1 MIEKH
6 FIPHT
11 TESKLLEKWE
21 SLKAFDYDS
30 KKPGDS
36 YTIIMPPPN
45 VTGSLHM
52 GHALTFTLQ
61 DILIRVKRKLGQNVL
76 WQPGTDHAG
85 IATQIVVERQLSQ
98 EGLTRFSLGREAFLE
113 RIWDWKD
120 FSGGTIKN
128 QLRKLGAS
136 AAWHRDCFTMD
147 PAVNDAVYR
156 VFNKLHK
163 DNLLYKS
170 KRLVNW
176 DIHQQTAISDIE
188 VTHKTSQD
196 PFYYI
201 RYPLVGDATGSIT
214 IATTRPE
221 TMFADVAV
229 AVHPEDDRYK
239 SLIGQYVTLPLTDR
253 TLPIIADEW
262 CKSDVG
268 TGAVKITPG
277 HDFNDYDMGLRHDLP
292 MLEVIDAAG
301 KMIAPA
307 HPDIVGMDRLKAR
320 EKISLFLEEQGFLD
334 HIETITHSVPYA
346 ERSDCIIEPRLM
358 DQWYVDAPQLALKA
372 IEAVESG
379 KTKFVPE
386 YWSQTYFEWMRNIQ
400 PWCVSRQIWWGH
412 RIPAWYGPDGKIFV
426 AHNEDEAHANAAEHY
441 GTSTPLTQDPDVLDT
456 WFSSALWPF
465 VTLGWPDK
473 TPELAQHYPGDVL
486 VTGHDIIFFWVA
498 RMMMMG
504 IYIMEDVPFK
514 EVYIHALVKD
524 EKGQKMSKSKG
535 NIVDPLD
542 LIETYGADALRLTLA
557 LQAAP
562 GRDIK
567 FSSSRIEGARHFITK
582 LWNAARYS
590 LMNHCHYDPA
600 FDPSQAEHKINQ
612 WIAGQIEK
620 LKRKALTFL
629 DIYAFHELTHEI
641 YHGVW
646 GTFCDWYLEFTKP
659 LLLDESSPFK
669 LETQKTTAWALVQ
682 FLHILNPIIPFVT
695 EELWEHIHDIS
706 GLNAPTSLSL
716 SPFQIS
722 PTLSHNEIPSIQ
734 WVIGF
739 IEEIRSACTTLGVP
753 AGTPLC
759 VTYYSK
765 DPSEAAWL
773 DEFSSIIQKIARL
786 NSLEFANSSDAPFEM
801 GSVVSPYCAGSIFI
815 PLNQVLD
822 IEKESVRLKKEMN
835 KLAAEKEQMAK
846 KLNNPEFLNKAP
858 EDVVDE
864 LKLRFN
870 VTTLTIQKLEQTVAR
885 LVSPHS

>member
-1 MIEKH
+1 MIDKH
-6 FIPHT
+6 FTPHT
-11 TESKLLEKWE
+11 TQKELLEKWE

-30 KKPGDS
+30 KKPES
-36 YTIIMPPPN
+36 FYTIIMPPPN

-61 DILIRVKRKLGQNVL
+61 DILIRSKRKLGKNVL

-98 EGLTRFSLGREAFLE
+98 SGLSRFSMGREAFVQ
-113 RIWDWKD
+113 RIWEWKD
-120 FSGGTIKN
+120 FSGGTINN

-136 AAWHRDCFTMD
+136 APWHRDCFTMD
-147 PAVNDAVYR
+147 PAVNEAVYQ
-156 VFNKLHK
+156 VFNRLYK

-176 DIHQQTAISDIE
+176 NIHQQTAISDIE

-196 PFYYI
+196 PFYFI
-201 RYPLVGDATGSIT
+201 RYPVVGDPTKHIT

-229 AVHPEDDRYK
+229 AVHPEDERYQD
-239 SLIGQYVTLPLTDR
+239 LIGQHVTLPLTDR
-253 TLPIIADEW
+253 TIPIIADEW

-277 HDFNDYDMGLRHDLP
+277 HDFNDYDMGLRHNLP
-292 MLEVIDAAG
+292 MLEVIDDAG
-301 KMIAPA
+301 KMIFPA

-320 EKISLFLEEQGFLD
+320 EKISSILEEQGFLD

-346 ERSDCIIEPRLM
+346 ERSDCVIEPRLM
-358 DQWYVDAPQLALKA
+358 DQWYVDAPRLAHKA
-372 IEAVESG
+372 IEAVVSG
-379 KTKFVPE
+379 QTKFVPE
-386 YWSQTYFEWMRNIQ
+386 YWSHTYFEWMRNIQ

-412 RIPAWYGPDGKIFV
+412 RIPAWYGPDGKVFV
-426 AHNEDEAHANAAEHY
+426 AQNEDEAQANAAKHY
-441 GTSTPLTQDPDVLDT
+441 GKQTPLVQDPDVLDT

-465 VTLGWPDK
+465 VTLGWPNK
-473 TPELAQHYPGDVL
+473 TPELAKHYPGDVL

-504 IYIMEDVPFK
+504 IYIMGDVPFK

-567 FSSSRIEGARHFITK
+567 FSSSRIEGAKHFITK

-590 LMNHCHYDPA
+590 LMNHCHYDPT
-600 FDPSQAEHKINQ
+600 FDPQSVEHKINQ
-612 WIAGQIEK
+612 WVVGKVEK
-620 LKRKALTFL
+620 LKRSTIESL
-629 DIYAFHELTHEI
+629 DSYAFHELTHDI
-641 YHGVW
+641 YHAVW

-659 LLLDESSPFK
+659 LLLDDNSPYK

-695 EELWEHIHDIS
+695 EELWAHIHDIS
-706 GLNAPTSLSL
+706 GLPNPALLSL
-716 SPFQIS
+716 SPFQTNS
-722 PTLSHNEIPSIQ
+722 EKSSGEIPSIQ

-739 IEEIRSACTTLGVP
+739 IEEIRSACTILGIP
-753 AGTPLC
+753 AGTSLR
-759 VTYYSK
+759 VTYYSN
-765 DPSEAAWL
+765 DSAEAEWIN
-773 DEFSSIIQKIARL
+773 EFASIIQKMVRL
-786 NSLEFANSSDAPFEM
+786 NSLDFVNTPNAPFEM
-801 GSVVSPYCAGSIFI
+801 GSVVNPYGLGSIFI
-815 PLNQVLD
+815 PLQEVLD
-822 IEKESVRLKKEMN
+822 IEKESARLKKEIG
-835 KLAAEKEQMAK
+835 KLTGEKEQMSK
-846 KLNNPEFLNKAP
+846 KLNNQEFLNKAP
-858 EDVVDE
+858 EEVVDE
-864 LKLRFN
+864 LKVRFS
-870 VTTLTIQKLEQTVAR
+870 TATQTIQKLEQTVAR
-885 LVSPHS
+885 FISSSK